1 MTPTSNKRPPRTAAW
16 LLETLANRDEKAAIL
31 GDLSE
36 EYVEIASDK
45 GTIKAALWYWG
56 LILASIPSFVRHTIS
71 GSLIMFKNH
80 FKVAFRV
87 VKRHRGFSFIN
98 VAGLSL
104 GLAASLLIGIYLK
117 HELSFDRHNIKADR
131 IFRVCVQSGVT
142 DQWRGAY
149 TAPPMAEAMKAELP
163 EIAEVVRLDLWP
175 GTSLVEFQ
183 EKSFLERGVIYADGS
198 IFKIFTL
205 PLILGDAETAL
216 TAPFSV
222 VISQTTALKYFG
234 GSNPLGKVLHFKDRK
249 QEFKVTG
256 VVPDCSSL
264 SHFRYDMIASL
275 VSERVSR
282 DPSWGSHTFFTYL
295 LLHQGKNP
303 VDLEQKFPDF
313 VRRHWGAYQEADT
326 GLSWEELQKDENYIY
341 GFFLEPLLD
350 IHLNPHVGD
359 NLSVK
364 GSPASIVI
372 FSSIALIILLV
383 ACINFMNLSTA
394 RFAHRYKEVGVRKVL
409 GSGRKQLIAQFLGE
423 SGLLALLAL
432 GCALVFLP
440 LVLPAFSKLAQRDL
454 SLSVLMEPTSWMV
467 LIGIALLVGVLAGSY
482 PAIFLSGFQPG
493 WSLRGG
499 HSGQARG
506 HMYLRRALVIFQ
518 FGVTFAILFGT
529 LVISSQLK
537 YLRHK
542 DLGFDKEQVLV
553 IHRARGL
560 GRQFDAFKQE
570 LQRYPEILAVS
581 NSESLPG
588 RHFNP
593 NSHVLEGRP
602 RNEHITLH
610 TIYADHTLADLLG
623 LELVAGRYFSPEI
636 ATDATSA
643 VVINETAVRELGLQ
657 DPIGKRFHKEFG
669 GAKPGEFVTIIGVL
683 KDFHFLSL
691 HYPILPMLIRPLSSS
706 NWRLTS
712 LKIQSPD
719 LPSTISRIEQAWQRF
734 TGGQPF
740 EYSFLD
746 EDFNRLYRNEQ
757 RTGTIFAAFAL
768 LAVVIAC
775 LGLFGLVSYMAEK
788 RTKEIGIR
796 KVLGAGTSRIVH
808 LLSKEVV
815 ILVGIAVLVTGPL
828 AFYFMSRWL
837 QNFAF
842 RIGLN
847 PIHFLIALLIT
858 VSVSLLSI
866 GYRVLKAAHGNPA
879 KALKY
884 E

>member
-1 MTPTSNKRPPRTAAW
+1 MIPATNKRPPQIAFW
-16 LLETLANRDEKAAIL
+16 LLKILANRDDKPAIL

-36 EYVEIASDK
+36 EYAEIASSK
-45 GTIKAALWYWG
+45 SEMRAKLWYWG
-56 LILASIPSFVRHTIS
+56 LILASIPSFLRFTTS
-71 GSLIMFKNH
+71 GSLTMFKNQV
-80 FKVAFRV
+80 KVAFRI

-98 VAGLSL
+98 VSGLAL

-117 HELSFDRHNIKADR
+117 HELSFDRHNENADR
-131 IFRVCVQSGVT
+131 IYRVCVRAGVT

-149 TAPPMAEAMKAELP
+149 TAPPMAAAMRAELP
-163 EIAEVVRLDLWP
+163 EIEEIVRLDLWP
-175 GTSLVEFQ
+175 GTTLVTFQ

-198 IFKIFTL
+198 IFKVFTL

-216 TAPFSV
+216 NDPYAV
-222 VISQTTALKYFG
+222 VISQTAASKYFG
-234 GSNPLGKVLHFKDRK
+234 DSNPLGRVLRFEDRSR
-249 QEFKVTG
+249 EFKVTG
-256 VVPDCSSL
+256 VVKDCPSL
-264 SHFRYDMIASL
+264 SHFQYDMIASL
-275 VSERVSR
+275 VSEKVSR

-295 LLHQGKNP
+295 LLHRGKDP
-303 VDLEQKFPDF
+303 ADLEKKFPDF

-326 GLSWEELQKDENYIY
+326 GMSWEDLQKDEDYHY
-341 GFFLEPLLD
+341 GFFLEPLLA

-359 NLSVK
+359 NLSIK
-364 GSPASIVI
+364 GSRASILI

-409 GSGRKQLIAQFLGE
+409 GSGRKQLILQFLGE

-432 GCALVFLP
+432 ACALMLLP
-440 LVLPAFSKLAQRDL
+440 LVLPAFGKLAQREL
-454 SLSVLMEPTSWMV
+454 SLSVFTEPTSWM
-467 LIGIALLVGVLAGSY
+467 ALLGITLMVGVFAGSY

-518 FGVTFAILFGT
+518 FGVTFIILFGT
-529 LVISSQLK
+529 LVISSQLR
-537 YLRHK
+537 YLQQR
-542 DLGFDKEQVLV
+542 DLGFDKERVLV

-570 LQRYPEILAVS
+570 LQQYPEILAVA

-593 NSHVLEGRP
+593 NSHRLEGRP
-602 RNEHITLH
+602 LNEQYTLN
-610 TIYADHTLADLLG
+610 TIYADSKFVDLLG
-623 LELVAGRYFSPEI
+623 LEIVSGRYFSPEI
-636 ATDATSA
+636 TSDATSA
-643 VVINETAVRELGLQ
+643 VVINETAVRELGLKN
-657 DPIGKRFHKEFG
+657 PVGSRFHKEFG
-669 GAKPGEFVTIIGVL
+669 GAKPGEFVTVIGVL
-683 KDFHFLSL
+683 KDFHFQSL
-691 HYPILPMLIRPLSSS
+691 HQPILPMLIRPLSWS
-706 NWRLTS
+706 NWSLTS
-712 LKIQSPD
+712 LKIQPRD
-719 LPSTISRIEQAWQRF
+719 LPATIARVERTWKKF

-746 EDFNRLYRNEQ
+746 EDFNRLYQNDQ
-757 RTGTIFAAFAL
+757 RTGAIFAAFAL

-796 KVLGAGTSRIVH
+796 KVLGAGVFRIAG
-808 LLSKEVV
+808 LLSREVV
-815 ILVGIAVLVTGPL
+815 ILVVIAVLTTAPL
-828 AFYFMSRWL
+828 AFYSMSRWL

-842 RIGLN
+842 RIKLN
-847 PIHFLIALLIT
+847 PVHFLIALLLTIG
-858 VSVSLLSI
+858 VSGLSI
-866 GYRVLKAAHGNPA
+866 GYKVLKAAQGNPVQ
-879 KALKY
+879 ALKY